1 MIIELGSVTEM
12 TQNTTILGGPDN
24 QGYVLHF

>member
-12 TQNTTILGGPDN
+12 TQNTTIMGGPDE
-24 QGYVLHF
+24 QAYVLHF